1 MSNKPSLTYQ
11 KTFAQVTLICEHQSL
26 ESLSSKA
33 PSSIPFYLFPVSKM
47 RLLAPLTSAL
57 LAYNGVLAAAV
68 PTMVEER
75 HVEERLV
82 GPAVTISKPTA
93 TIVGRTVPYADVNPI
108 AAGSLESFKQ
118 IPFAQPPV
126 GSLRLKPPVALDATK
141 NLGTIDATVLAA
153 KACPQQIMSEQ

>member
-1 MSNKPSLTYQ
+1 
-11 KTFAQVTLICEHQSL
+11 
-26 ESLSSKA
+26 
-33 PSSIPFYLFPVSKM
+33 M
-47 RLLAPLTSAL
+47 RLLASLVGGL
-57 LAYNGVLAAAV
+57 VAYNGVLAAAL
-68 PTMVEER
+68 PTVVEER

-93 TIVGRTVPYADVNPI
+93 TVVGRTVPYADVNPI

-141 NLGTIDATVLAA
+141 NLGTIDATALAA
-153 KACPQQIMSEQ
+153 KACPQQIMSEQKIPWVPNSLLCLLRSVFPLADDKYLARYQS